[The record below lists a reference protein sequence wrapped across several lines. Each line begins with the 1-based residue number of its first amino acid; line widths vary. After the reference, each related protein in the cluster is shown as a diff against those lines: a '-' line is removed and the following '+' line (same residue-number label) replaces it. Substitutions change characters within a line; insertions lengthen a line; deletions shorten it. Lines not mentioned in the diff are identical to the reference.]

1 MNTVGVLPE
10 SAALRT
16 PIYTSNLAQKNALAN
31 PKTRTDTVT
40 PSPFAHVTTDEPSA
54 AVAVTVRLRPLLA
67 VVFWLVRGVGRI
79 IARYP
84 ACESVGGSLLNR
96 NQIRRSGNLRS

>member
-1 MNTVGVLPE
+1 
-10 SAALRT
+10 
-16 PIYTSNLAQKNALAN
+16 
-31 PKTRTDTVT
+31 
-40 PSPFAHVTTDEPSA
+40 
-54 AVAVTVRLRPLLA
+54 VTVRLRPLLA